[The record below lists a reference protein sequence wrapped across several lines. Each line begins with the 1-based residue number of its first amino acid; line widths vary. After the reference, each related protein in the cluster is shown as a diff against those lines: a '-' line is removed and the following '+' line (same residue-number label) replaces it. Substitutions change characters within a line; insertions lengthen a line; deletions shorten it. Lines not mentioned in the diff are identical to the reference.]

1 MEKSE
6 IDIIFKGTTGYSVPP
21 GFGEPF
27 ITAFADFGQLKQD
40 EAVVAGYVCALFL
53 SAILA
58 EFPTAKLH
66 TFVHNTKDCCSR
78 FSFNCK
84 AYDAIY
90 SRMSKKR
97 LAKTILIDAN
107 GENITHHCDKKEILE
122 AFDFYTNQ

>member
-1 MEKSE
+1 MEKQE
-6 IDIIFKGTTGYSVPP
+6 IDKIFKGTTGYSVPP

-27 ITAFADFGQLKQD
+27 ISAFTDFGQLKQND
-40 EAVVAGYVCALFL
+40 AVVAGYICALFL

-58 EFPTAKLH
+58 GFPTAELH
-66 TFVHNTKDCCSR
+66 TFVHNAKDCSSR

-90 SRMSKKR
+90 SRMSEEH
-97 LAKTILIDAN
+97 LAKTSLIDAN
-107 GENITHHCDKKEILE
+107 GENITHHCDKKEIFE